1 MQWILWRVCRLSADT
16 AAKLSAVVGD
26 EVGWLQQ
33 QIRVWLPAFWRQCWH
48 SIQRYDSHATTHRR
62 QVRSL
67 IQLLQHATSDSV
79 SLLYET
85 YPGCSTPLI
94 NHKLMILY
102 YLHRAQISVLWDNR
116 GYTMRKWDVSKFCKH
131 FFSLQ
136 TDSSHFSD
144 KTYLSVA
151 LRLLG
156 WWWPRTWTSWKVRN
170 LKSVREIMTSPG
182 YCGLC
187 VGALAVAIV
196 RK

>member
-116 GYTMRKWDVSKFCKH
+116 GYTMRKWDVSKFSNSAAWVANSMSMS
-131 FFSLQ
+131 SLLSQ
-136 TDSSHFSD
+136 STCSLVLPEHSCIHANSVLQAHVSSVIIII
-144 KTYLSVA
+144 L
-151 LRLLG
+151 
-156 WWWPRTWTSWKVRN
+156 
-170 LKSVREIMTSPG
+170 I
-182 YCGLC
+182 
-187 VGALAVAIV
+187 IV
-196 RK
+196 IIVTIIIS